1 MLKPEVKADKAP
13 AVVPRDPFD
22 RRLFGRDLPLM
33 RKFSH
38 EMDRLFEE
46 FGFKP
51 RFFDRAMT
59 EFDWS
64 PDLEV
69 LDQDGRFVVKA
80 DLPGLKKEDVKV
92 NVEEGMLVIEGERKE
107 DVETKK
113 EGLYR
118 TERTYGSFYRSL
130 PLPEGAKLD
139 KITANFKDGVLEIVM
154 PVEKAE
160 KTAKAIPVN
169 VA

>member
-1 MLKPEVKADKAP
+1 MATMLKPETKTEKL
-13 AVVPRDPFD
+13 VPRDPFD
-22 RRLFGRDLPLM
+22 RRFFGQDLPLM

-38 EMDRLFEE
+38 EMDRLFDE

-51 RFFDRAMT
+51 RFFDRPMT

-69 LDQDGRFVVKA
+69 LERDGRFVVKA

-92 NVEEGMLVIEGERKE
+92 NVQEGMLVIEGERKQE
-107 DVETKK
+107 VEEKK

-139 KITANFKDGVLEIVM
+139 KITANFKDGVLEVAM
-154 PVEKAE
+154 PIEKAE
-160 KTAKAIPVN
+160 KAAKAIPVN